1 MYTFNIW
8 LCRYSTSM
16 FIHVHV
22 HVCTHLILACLPFP
36 SLSPLIPSSFPPS
49 LLFASPLPPPPSLPL
64 TLPLTLPPS
73 SEQFIQRK
81 TRPGHFSHS
90 GEPPQLS
97 LPLSVHM
104 HTFLMYCTCTYAIWT
119 QRVLCK
125 HVQLMAQKLFPS
137 NLHVI
142 SSNLSYVY
150 MYISLVPTPRN

>member
-1 MYTFNIW
+1 MCWMNRECNVYMYTCTRLTFGCADTVRPCSYMYMYMYV
-8 LCRYSTSM
+8 LTSS
-16 FIHVHV
+16 
-22 HVCTHLILACLPFP
+22 
-36 SLSPLIPSSFPPS
+36 SLVFHS
-49 LLFASPLPPPPSLPL
+49 LLSLLSSLHPSLPPPPFTPSH
-64 TLPLTLPPS
+64 PPS

-125 HVQLMAQKLFPS
+125 HVQLIAQKLFPS
-137 NLHVI
+137 NLHVT
-142 SSNLSYVY
+142 S
-150 MYISLVPTPRN
+150 